1 MNPDTIE
8 LKMRAAHR
16 AVELVQSGMIVG
28 LGHGSTAFYALQRI
42 AALLHSGKLHHI
54 RGVPCSQ
61 AVFREARKLRIP
73 LVSLNQR
80 PVIDLTID
88 GADEFDEAMNLIK
101 GGGGALLKEKIVAQA
116 SRREIIIVDES
127 KLSPLLGTHCAVP
140 VEVVPDGWRTHVAF
154 LEGLGAQVL
163 LRKKDDGAPFKT
175 DRRNVILDANF
186 GPIENPTQLARD
198 LNGRAG
204 IIEQGLFI
212 GMATDII
219 IAGKDGV
226 HHIKRK

>member
-1 MNPDTIE
+1 MYPDTNA
-8 LKMRAAHR
+8 LKMRAAHC
-16 AVELVQSGMIVG
+16 AVEFVKSGMIVG
-28 LGHGSTAFYALQRI
+28 LGHGSTASFAVQRI
-42 AALLHSGKLHHI
+42 AELFHAGELHHI
-54 RGVPCSQ
+54 HGVPCSQ
-61 AVFREARKLRIP
+61 SILLEARKLRIP
-73 LVSLNQR
+73 LVSLNQH

-88 GADEFDEAMNLIK
+88 GADEVDEGMNLIK

-127 KLSPLLGTHCAVP
+127 KLSPRLGTNCAVP
-140 VEVVPDGWRTHVAF
+140 VEMVPDGWRTHVAF